1 MFLARVI
8 GSVVATV
15 KYEGLEGVKLLLVA
29 PLDAEGREK
38 ATAPIVAC
46 DCAQAGPG
54 DEVYCVS
61 AREASHALD
70 ESFVPVDAAIVGIVD
85 ARHREAQP

>member
-1 MFLARVI
+1 MFVARVI

-29 PLDAEGREK
+29 PLDAHGK
-38 ATAPIVAC
+38 AKPVPPIVAC
-46 DCAQAGPG
+46 DAAQAGVG

-61 AREASHALD
+61 AREASHAVPVR
-70 ESFVPVDAAIVGIVD
+70 FVPVDAAIVGIVD
-85 ARHREAQP
+85 ARHREVNP